1 MKRDGEEEVGGL
13 QYWGLIVRE
22 RGSVV
27 VFLVGLA
34 SEVHKRQEVETE
46 TKGPLLGVFG
56 VLKFVAVT
64 HLLIDCVILPWS
76 LGDCCN
82 FAGRQRE
89 LIPYRSLGPWL
100 LGGHSHLRRVFAF
113 VLFFSISLSCVVGD

>member
-1 MKRDGEEEVGGL
+1 MPFGEEG
-13 QYWGLIVRE
+13 RR
-22 RGSVV
+22 RGSRRFAILGVDWEGAGIGGGV
-27 VFLVGLA
+27 SRGV

-64 HLLIDCVILPWS
+64 HLLIAS
-76 LGDCCN
+76 LGDCSN

-113 VLFFSISLSCVVGD
+113 FFSCPFSLSCVVGD

>member
-1 MKRDGEEEVGGL
+1 M
-13 QYWGLIVRE
+13 RE

-64 HLLIDCVILPWS
+64 HLLIAS
-76 LGDCCN
+76 LGDCSN

-113 VLFFSISLSCVVGD
+113 FFSFPFHYLV